1 MGKIIGWIV
10 VVLVVIAG
18 VWYFMS
24 MSSGGASNA
33 NSAPTSQTSAGTQQG
48 SAQAPAPVDTSDAG
62 LNQDAAS
69 IDAQLQTASADS
81 NSAASFNDTPVQQTE

>member
-10 VVLVVIAG
+10 VALVVIAG
-18 VWYFMS
+18 VWYFIN
-24 MSSGGASNA
+24 MSSGGAA
-33 NSAPTSQTSAGTQQG
+33 PAATAPTSQTSAQQ
-48 SAQAPAPVDTSDAG
+48 AQPTAAQQQAADTSDAG

-69 IDAQLQTASADS
+69 IDTQLQAASADS